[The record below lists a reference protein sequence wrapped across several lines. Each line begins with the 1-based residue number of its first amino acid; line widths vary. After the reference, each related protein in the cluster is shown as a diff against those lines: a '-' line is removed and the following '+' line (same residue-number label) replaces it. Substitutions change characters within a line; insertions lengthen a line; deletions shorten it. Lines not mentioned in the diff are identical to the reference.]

1 MSGLPIGRKEKITKE
16 AEVGNQG
23 KEIGQVPAFERLMA
37 EYNERVRELEEEK
50 SNLELALDRLRQ
62 AQAELT
68 PISEAKLGELARDVN
83 LQLSLGNVK
92 KADAN
97 KIEIEKIKNHA
108 LILSRQI
115 EQTRKRLSELEQERV
130 RLANQVLADLYA
142 TFRLECHRRLE
153 DAIDFL
159 EATWAGLE
167 QFGLETGAEVKNWH
181 LRNLTLAPGGKDRFL
196 WEKIHKWV

>member
-1 MSGLPIGRKEKITKE
+1 M
-16 AEVGNQG
+16 V
-23 KEIGQVPAFERLMA
+23 
-37 EYNERVRELEEEK
+37 EYNERVRGLEEEK
-50 SNLELALDRLRQ
+50 SALGAALDRLRQ
-62 AQAELT
+62 AQVKLT
-68 PISEAKLGELARDVN
+68 PISDAKLGVLARDVN
-83 LQLSLGNVK
+83 LQLSLGNVE
-92 KADAN
+92 KAEAK

-108 LILSRQI
+108 LNLSREI

-142 TFRLECHRRLE
+142 TLRVECLRRLE

-159 EATWAGLE
+159 EATWAGLH

-181 LRNLTLAPGGKDRFL
+181 LRNLTLAPFGKDRFL